1 MEDVS
6 NKLVHLTNDA
16 IQKKGKEYG
25 RFESANK
32 MSFTEFQEYLAEKT
46 KMGKGKFARSYD
58 QMKLIARDLI
68 ESVYQ
73 KLNPKRKQFAF
84 ELFGLDFMLDAALKP
99 WLIEANSNPCLDTTG
114 PLLGRLIPDVVE
126 NVFKIAVDPIFPP
139 PKYNRCRF
147 SVPPK
152 TKCKTREDY
161 FERNR
166 FILIFD
172 SFEQPSLPAAL
183 PSTKILKQKTS
194 T

>member
-32 MSFTEFQEYLAEKT
+32 MSFVEFQEYLTEKT
-46 KMGKGKFARSYD
+46 KMGKVRFPKSYE
-58 QMKLIARDLI
+58 QMKAIAKDLI
-68 ESVYQ
+68 DSVHL

-84 ELFGLDFMLDAALKP
+84 ELFGLDFMLDSTLKP

-126 NVFKIAVDPIFPP
+126 NVFKVAIDPIFPP
-139 PKYNRCRF
+139 PKY
-147 SVPPK
+147 
-152 TKCKTREDY
+152 
-161 FERNR
+161 
-166 FILIFD
+166 L
-172 SFEQPSLPAAL
+172 LAL
-183 PSTKILKQKTS
+183 P
-194 T
+194 